1 MAKAMVSTVRPKA
14 RATPTKPMP
23 KAGKAAASTA
33 EPHPPKTSQAVPMN
47 SAASLRVMTHPPFC
61 YPWVEPYARH
71 KTESPPPPGGL
82 SSNGWRAGPGFRR
95 GRGRRKGR
103 NDRRR
108 GPCRTGAAL
117 GQSLA
122 QAGDV
127 AGVKY
132 EFGPLAA

>member
-71 KTESPPPPGGL
+71 KAESPPPPP
-82 SSNGWRAGPGFRR
+82 PGS
-95 GRGRRKGR
+95 
-103 NDRRR
+103 
-108 GPCRTGAAL
+108 CL
-117 GQSLA
+117 
-122 QAGDV
+122 
-127 AGVKY
+127 
-132 EFGPLAA
+132 LAAGELDRISVGVAAVAKTEMSGLADLA